1 MFELG
6 RPSALCMHIGLHT
19 PSEMS
24 RGGSPG
30 KDNGER
36 AQISSL
42 GEYSGATTMKG
53 CNMHMAADPRA
64 KVTSASDGRYEPAD
78 IPHMKAAD
86 HRDVHRVIVDAQ
98 IYH

>member
-1 MFELG
+1 
-6 RPSALCMHIGLHT
+6 
-19 PSEMS
+19 
-24 RGGSPG
+24 
-30 KDNGER
+30 
-36 AQISSL
+36 
-42 GEYSGATTMKG
+42 MKG